1 LLPSARLLKL
11 AAEQA
16 VFVAWHTRLFGVWP
30 GSEVACLG
38 LEVSRR
44 DGTDQR
50 RTLERSAMRWKQ
62 TVIMLLNSSCF
73 ALNVL
78 RDL

>member
-1 LLPSARLLKL
+1 
-11 AAEQA
+11 
-16 VFVAWHTRLFGVWP
+16 
-30 GSEVACLG
+30 LG

-50 RTLERSAMRWKQ
+50 RTLEQSAMRWKQ